1 MLELLR
7 FINMLLQLYIYVLI
21 ASAIFSWLYAFGVV
35 NSRNQFVAAIGQFLY
50 VVTEPLLRPIRNF
63 LSRLFGGNT
72 GGIDFSP
79 IVLIL
84 IIIFIQSVVVT
95 NIAKLFY

>member
-1 MLELLR
+1 MIELLR
-7 FINMLLQLYIYVLI
+7 FINTLLQLYVYILI

-35 NSRNQFVAAIGQFLY
+35 NSRNPVVAAIGQFLY

-63 LSRLFGGNT
+63 LNRLFGGNM

-84 IIIFIQSVVVT
+84 IIFFIQSVVIT
-95 NIAKLFY
+95 NLAKLFY

>member
-1 MLELLR
+1 MIELLR
-7 FINMLLQLYIYVLI
+7 FINLLLQIYIYVLI

-35 NSRNQFVAAIGQFLY
+35 NARSPAVAAIGQFLY
-50 VVTEPLLRPIRNF
+50 VVTEPVLRPVRN
-63 LSRLFGGNT
+63 LINRLFGGNT

-79 IVLIL
+79 IVVIL
-84 IIIFIQSVVVT
+84 IIWFIQSVIIP

>member
-35 NSRNQFVAAIGQFLY
+35 NSRNQFVAAIGQFL
-50 VVTEPLLRPIRNF
+50 
-63 LSRLFGGNT
+63 
-72 GGIDFSP
+72 
-79 IVLIL
+79 
-84 IIIFIQSVVVT
+84 SVVVT